1 MTFDEVTLSPYLV
14 YSKPIPYSDKITLYP
29 ITMEHYF
36 EFQQFQESL
45 TVRKDSTFT
54 EKRIVKMTYYDFLKY
69 SFKNTDLSSK
79 YNIPFLKDLYGYMWA
94 LLKLAC
100 KSNIEINANQ
110 NFIINGQEITDKEF
124 NDIRQILIVQNGV
137 DFNIDE
143 FIHYDTEQA
152 LKKATEKER
161 NIKNDK
167 ATIEDFVDS
176 LVVALHTTE
185 QSIMGTPIR
194 KFWRYVKRYNL
205 LEDYTIRRTGECSG
219 LISFKEP
226 LKHWMTSL
234 DVNDMYDN
242 VKMSESELTK
252 IAG

>member
-1 MTFDEVTLSPYLV
+1 MKFDEITLSPYLI
-14 YSKPIPYSDKITLYP
+14 YSKPISYSDKITLYP

-36 EFQQFQESL
+36 EFQQFQEAL
-45 TVRKDSTFT
+45 IVRKDSTFT
-54 EKRIVKMTYYDFLKY
+54 EKSIIKMTYYDFLKY
-69 SFKNTDLSSK
+69 SFKNSELSDK

-94 LLKLAC
+94 LLQLSC
-100 KSNIEINANQ
+100 KTDVEINSNR
-110 NFIINGQEITDKEF
+110 NFVINGQEITDKEF
-124 NDIRQILIVQNGV
+124 NDIRQILIIQNGV
-137 DFNIDE
+137 DFDIDE

-161 NIKNDK
+161 NMKNDK
-167 ATIEDFVDS
+167 STIEDFIDS

-185 QSIMGTPIR
+185 QLIMDIPIR

-205 LEDYTIRRTGECSG
+205 HEDYTIRRTGECSG

-234 DVNDMYDN
+234 NVDDKYDN
-242 VKMSESELTK
+242 VKMSESELSK
-252 IAG
+252 VAG